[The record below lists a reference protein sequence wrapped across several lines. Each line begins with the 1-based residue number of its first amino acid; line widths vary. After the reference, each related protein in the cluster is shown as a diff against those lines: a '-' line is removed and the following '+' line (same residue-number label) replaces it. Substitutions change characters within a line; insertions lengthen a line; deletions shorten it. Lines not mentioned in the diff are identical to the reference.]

1 MKQRINLYQVALQ
14 PQKQT
19 MTLSSLFVLLLLV
32 LAVSVLA
39 WGGLQWQ
46 QQKQLQLN
54 TLAEQQLARQQQ
66 QLELLQQALLQR
78 KPSSA
83 LISERDLLK
92 RRVEQQIALQH
103 YLAAQQ
109 VRADYA
115 YSTVLQQLVD
125 TDITSVWLTH
135 FTLRPRS
142 SELKGLTI
150 APAEVPG
157 WLESLRHFDYF
168 QGQRFNELRL
178 TQLPEQQA
186 VQFHLIAEQGD

>member
-32 LAVSVLA
+32 LAISLLA

-54 TLAEQQLARQQQ
+54 AHAEQQLTRQQQ

-83 LISERDLLK
+83 LINERDLLK

-103 YLAAQQ
+103 YLSAQQ
-109 VRADYA
+109 IRADYA
-115 YSTVLQQLVD
+115 YSTVLQQLLE
-125 TDITSVWLTH
+125 TDINSVWLTH
-135 FTLRPRS
+135 FKLRPRT

-150 APAEVPG
+150 VPAEVPG

-168 QGQRFNELRL
+168 QGQRFNQLRL
-178 TQLPEQQA
+178 TELPEQQA

>member
-14 PQKQT
+14 PQQQT
-19 MTLSSLFVLLLLV
+19 MALPSLFALLLLV
-32 LAVSVLA
+32 LAISVLA
-39 WGGLQWQ
+39 WSGLQWQ

-54 TLAEQQLARQQQ
+54 AQAEQQLTRQQQ

-78 KPSSA
+78 KPSSM
-83 LISERDLLK
+83 LITERDVLK

-103 YLAAQQ
+103 YLSAQQ
-109 VRADYA
+109 IRADYA
-115 YSTVLQQLVD
+115 YSTVLQQLIE
-125 TDITSVWLTH
+125 TDINSVWLTH
-135 FTLRPRS
+135 FKLHPRR